1 MNRLDSVEGG
11 IARFSEGYKAMG
23 CHVDE
28 RNNFVCTQW
37 APGAQVRRGSED
49 IDSIGAVDGAFPT
62 PLVVVVAA
70 AAFVHLLA
78 VVVSPAA
85 AAVVVVVYAPV
96 ASPPAVVGKQIPKC
110 LFLKKISVFH
120 LRDWVYFFRRCGFS
134 ATSMTGAST
143 PTHSRSRSSAS
154 GR

>member
-49 IDSIGAVDGAFPT
+49 IHSIGAVDVAFPT
-62 PLVVVVAA
+62 PLIVVAA

-85 AAVVVVVYAPV
+85 AAVVVVHAPV

-110 LFLKKISVFH
+110 LFF
-120 LRDWVYFFRRCGFS
+120 
-134 ATSMTGAST
+134 
-143 PTHSRSRSSAS
+143 
-154 GR
+154 